1 MGTSNR
7 QHNYTI
13 MVHMFNHWLSKY
25 YVNNFNW
32 DTLPQQIMGILESK
46 PSTQNT
52 SSFTATNT
60 TVQEETHTAA
70 NDQQFRDDVRKSAE
84 NFKSLVLNNKVM
96 IFSATYCSYCT
107 VVKKTGRD
115 GQMMM
120 DIVEAV
126 TGSRM
131 VPTIFICGQLVPG
144 GGTGLKHLASTG
156 QLSDILSKCCD
167 GDISCKQFDKY
178 SLH

>member
-1 MGTSNR
+1 MGNPVSDRTSNR
-7 QHNYTI
+7 QHNYTN

-52 SSFTATNT
+52 SSSTATNT
-60 TVQEETHTAA
+60 TVQEETHNAA

-107 VVKKTGRD
+107 VAKKTLDDLGTQFQSMEVNKTGKD

-131 VPTIFICGQLVPG
+131 VPAIHLWSAGARGWHRPQAPG
-144 GGTGLKHLASTG
+144 
-156 QLSDILSKCCD
+156 
-167 GDISCKQFDKY
+167 
-178 SLH
+178 LHW